1 MQAIVLLANPLN
13 SDVAGAIVR
22 RVRETAATRVQ
33 AAWRGSILRRTLAL
47 DKRIHKLHEWYLK
60 EELWHLN
67 MYGKE
72 LESEELDKLYHRRR
86 FGPLSLLR
94 SFLPEYEGMDEH
106 DWRSM

>member
-47 DKRIHKLHEWYLK
+47 DKRIHRLHQLLHNEDSYCK
-60 EELWHLN
+60 MIQYWH
-67 MYGKE
+67 
-72 LESEELDKLYHRRR
+72 EELDELYHRRS

-94 SFLPEYEGMDEH
+94 SLV
-106 DWRSM
+106 